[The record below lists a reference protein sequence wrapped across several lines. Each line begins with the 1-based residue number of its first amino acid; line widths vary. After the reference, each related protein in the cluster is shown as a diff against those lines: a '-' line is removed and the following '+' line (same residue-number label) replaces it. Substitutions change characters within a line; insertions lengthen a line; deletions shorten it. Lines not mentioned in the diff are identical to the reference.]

1 MGEKILLISCLK
13 LHMSVN
19 SHCPSHCFYAPSP
32 VNIQE
37 YSPNWKDMDL
47 MHGLIDEELAAG
59 LSPEGGLH
67 LTDSL
72 VGSVVV
78 EQGEM
83 VSSIK
88 RIDLG

>member
-1 MGEKILLISCLK
+1 
-13 LHMSVN
+13 
-19 SHCPSHCFYAPSP
+19 
-32 VNIQE
+32 
-37 YSPNWKDMDL
+37 MDL

-72 VGSVVV
+72 VGSMVV